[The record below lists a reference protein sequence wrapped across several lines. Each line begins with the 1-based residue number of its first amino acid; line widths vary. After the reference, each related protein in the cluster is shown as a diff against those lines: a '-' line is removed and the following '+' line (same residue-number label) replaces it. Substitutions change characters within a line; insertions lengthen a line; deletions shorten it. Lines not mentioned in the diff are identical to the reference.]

1 MIHMSESQDE
11 KMRKLREEV
20 NLLRE
25 QLVRISDQ
33 LVEPEITSSPEPVV
47 TPSPEPIVTPSPEPV
62 VTPNQVIQ
70 QDEAEPEMEEE
81 SEAEESDE
89 FTSKYSHRYRKG
101 GRRPNFNF
109 ELGDQL
115 GEYIGGFVEDV
126 MEGVSSEL
134 ERTLFIEPPHIKPP
148 RVHTHKKTER
158 ISPEDAKKI
167 ADIMGS
173 LSNEHRVRA
182 LSELSWG
189 GQYASDLQEA
199 LSEISPS
206 TLSSHLDVLEESGLV
221 IQERRRGRYL
231 ITMTGRVA
239 VEMAQQVAR
248 RSSSW
253 DNSPDVSGW

>member
-1 MIHMSESQDE
+1 
-11 KMRKLREEV
+11 MRKLREEV
-20 NLLRE
+20 NLLRD

-33 LVEPEITSSPEPVV
+33 LVEPEITSSTEPVV
-47 TPSPEPIVTPSPEPV
+47 TPSPELV
-62 VTPNQVIQ
+62 VTPNLVIQ
-70 QDEAEPEMEEE
+70 PDEAEPQIADEQD
-81 SEAEESDE
+81 EAEESDDYAP
-89 FTSKYSHRYRKG
+89 KYSHRYRKE
-101 GRRPNFNF
+101 GRRPKFNF
-109 ELGDQL
+109 EIGDQL

-148 RVHTHKKTER
+148 RIRTHPKTER

-173 LSNEHRVRA
+173 LSNEHRVRV

-239 VEMAQQVAR
+239 VEMAEQVAR

-253 DNSPDVSGW
+253 DQ

>member
-1 MIHMSESQDE
+1 MFRMSESHDE

-47 TPSPEPIVTPSPEPV
+47 MPSPEPVVTPSPEPV
-62 VTPNQVIQ
+62 VTPNQINQ
-70 QDEAEPEMEEE
+70 QD
-81 SEAEESDE
+81 EAEESDE
-89 FTSKYSHRYRKG
+89 FAKYSHRYRKG

-148 RVHTHKKTER
+148 GIRTHKKTER

-173 LSNEHRVRA
+173 LSNEHRVRV

-189 GQYASDLQEA
+189 GQYTSDLQEA

-253 DNSPDVSGW
+253 ENSPDVSGW

>member
-1 MIHMSESQDE
+1 MSEDQDE

-33 LVEPEITSSPEPVV
+33 LVEPEMTSSPEPVV
-47 TPSPEPIVTPSPEPV
+47 TPSPEPE
-62 VTPNQVIQ
+62 VTPNQIFQ
-70 QDEAEPEMEEE
+70 QEESEPETAEEQDEAD
-81 SEAEESDE
+81 ESDKYAP
-89 FTSKYSHRYRKG
+89 KYSHRYRRG
-101 GRRPNFNF
+101 GRRPNF
-109 ELGDQL
+109 EIGDQL

-148 RVHTHKKTER
+148 RVRTHQKTER

-173 LSNEHRVRA
+173 LSNEHRVRV

-189 GQYASDLQEA
+189 GQYSSDLQEA

-206 TLSSHLDVLEESGLV
+206 TLSSHLNVLEESGLV
-221 IQERRRGRYL
+221 IQDNNDGENRCRNGS
-231 ITMTGRVA
+231 TGCSEVFFLG
-239 VEMAQQVAR
+239 QL
-248 RSSSW
+248 S
-253 DNSPDVSGW
+253 